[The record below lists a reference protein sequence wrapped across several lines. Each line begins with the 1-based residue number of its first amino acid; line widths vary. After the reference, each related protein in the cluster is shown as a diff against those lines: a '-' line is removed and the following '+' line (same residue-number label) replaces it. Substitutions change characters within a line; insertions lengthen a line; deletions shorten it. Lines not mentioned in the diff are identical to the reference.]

1 MEALW
6 AAFLRYERSAAVTQI
21 CKTFWRPFIKPRS
34 PISPAKSEFEA
45 AVCADEPAYVALITT
60 PRPLHNSLWK
70 TSRHRISK
78 GKVRS
83 VQELAKEE
91 NTTVE
96 TITRNLPLAALNP
109 NQIEKLLIGHHAPDL
124 SVAKLLANPSL
135 I

>member
-45 AVCADEPAYVALITT
+45 AVCAGEPAYVALITT
-60 PRPLHNSLWK
+60 ARPLQKSLSK

-78 GKVRS
+78 
-83 VQELAKEE
+83 
-91 NTTVE
+91 
-96 TITRNLPLAALNP
+96 
-109 NQIEKLLIGHHAPDL
+109 EK
-124 SVAKLLANPSL
+124 
-135 I
+135 